1 MELERDDTNE
11 ISKSVSCPECDHEIP
26 VNPDWQE
33 EDEFSCPNCSCD
45 LQVVSVDPA
54 MIDFAPE
61 DDSSWDEP
69 EELEALGLDDDD
81 EAEMASEDEDEDDE
95 DEDEDEDWDE
105 PVARRVAT
113 LRSARVRR
121 PARKES
127 EAVTSEVVYLTPEGA
142 ARLREEL
149 ERLQTERLPKVTEWL
164 TDAMAD
170 GFEDEDVTELEE
182 ARSELA
188 FVEGRIRSLQT
199 LLSSAEMLAEPEAK
213 DVAQLGSR
221 VTVVEGDAEPET
233 YRIVSPAEADPL
245 SGYISN
251 VSPLGKALL
260 GRQVGDQV
268 IVSSPDGPIEFRIV
282 DLG

>member
-1 MELERDDTNE
+1 MELERDDVNE
-11 ISKSVSCPECDHEIP
+11 ITKTVLCPECEHDIP

-33 EDEFSCPNCSCD
+33 EDEFVCPNCSCD
-45 LQVVSVDPA
+45 LQVVSLDPV

-61 DDSSWDEP
+61 DESSWDEP

-81 EAEMASEDEDEDDE
+81 EVELASDDDEEDE
-95 DEDEDEDWDE
+95 EDWDE
-105 PVARRVAT
+105 PVSRRVAT

-121 PARKES
+121 PARKEG
-127 EAVTSEVVYLTPEGA
+127 EAALGDVTYLTPEGA

-149 ERLQTERLPKVTEWL
+149 ERLQTERLPKVTAWL
-164 TDAMAD
+164 SDAMAD

-182 ARSELA
+182 ARSELS
-188 FVEGRIRSLQT
+188 FIEGRIRSLET
-199 LLSSAEMLAEPEAK
+199 LLASAEVLAEPETK
-213 DVAQLGSR
+213 DVVQLGSR

-245 SGYISN
+245 SGFISH
-251 VSPLGKALL
+251 VSPLGKALI

-268 IVSSPDGPIEFRIV
+268 VVASPDGPIEFRV
-282 DLG
+282 VELG

>member
-1 MELERDDTNE
+1 MELERDDVNE
-11 ISKSVSCPECDHEIP
+11 IKKTVSCPECEHDIP

-33 EDEFSCPNCSCD
+33 EDEFVCPNCSCD
-45 LQVVSVDPA
+45 LQVVSLDPV

-61 DDSSWDEP
+61 DESSWDEP

-81 EAEMASEDEDEDDE
+81 EVELASEDDEEDE
-95 DEDEDEDWDE
+95 EDWDE
-105 PVARRVAT
+105 PVSRRVAT

-121 PARKES
+121 PVRKEG
-127 EAVTSEVVYLTPEGA
+127 EAAVGEVIYLTPEGA

-149 ERLQTERLPKVTEWL
+149 ERLRTERLPKVTAWL
-164 TDAMAD
+164 SDAMAD

-182 ARSELA
+182 ARSELS
-188 FVEGRIRSLQT
+188 FIEGRIRSLES
-199 LLSSAEMLAEPEAK
+199 LLSSADVLAEPESK
-213 DVAQLGSR
+213 DVVQLGSR

-245 SGYISN
+245 SGYISH
-251 VSPLGKALL
+251 VSPLGRALI
-260 GRQVGDQV
+260 GRQVGEQV
-268 IVSSPDGPIEFRIV
+268 VVASPDGPIEFRIV

>member
-1 MELERDDTNE
+1 MELEHNDVNE
-11 ISKSVSCPECDHEIP
+11 ITKSVACPECEHDIP

-33 EDEFSCPNCSCD
+33 EDELVCPNCSCD
-45 LQVVSVDPA
+45 LHVVSLDPV

-61 DDSSWDEP
+61 DESSWDEP

-81 EAEMASEDEDEDDE
+81 EAELASEEDEEDEDE
-95 DEDEDEDWDE
+95 WDE
-105 PVARRVAT
+105 PVSRRVAT

-121 PARKES
+121 PARKEG
-127 EAVTSEVVYLTPEGA
+127 EAGLSEVIYLTPEGA

-149 ERLQTERLPKVTEWL
+149 ERLQTERLPKVTAWL
-164 TDAMAD
+164 SDAMAD

-182 ARSELA
+182 ARSELS
-188 FVEGRIRSLQT
+188 FIEGRIRSLQS
-199 LLSSAEMLAEPEAK
+199 LLASAEVLAEPETK
-213 DVAQLGSR
+213 DVVQLGSR

-245 SGYISN
+245 SGYISH
-251 VSPLGKALL
+251 VSPLGKALI

-268 IVSSPDGPIEFRIV
+268 VVASPDGPIEFRIV
-282 DLG
+282 GLG